1 MTMITQDQINS
12 AKAGKEVTLDMEGV
26 QLVLVRRDV
35 YERVKHA
42 VYDPSEFDPEEMYP
56 LIEEVL
62 GDDPGLDAYQE
73 FKRRP

>member
-1 MTMITQDQINS
+1 MITQEQIAL
-12 AKAGKEVTLDMEGV
+12 AKAGEEVALDVEGV

-35 YERVKHA
+35 YERAKQVAYH
-42 VYDPSEFDPEEMYP
+42 DEFDPEEAYP
-56 LIEEVL
+56 LIEEIL